1 MNYQLCKILRKLNN
15 EATRTEQKTSQTEI
29 ALDFSSDNK
38 IVERLKNAQVVISPI
53 RVGASTCYTIHRD
66 RSLVPLSFATNTT
79 I

>member
-38 IVERLKNAQVVISPI
+38 IVQRLKNAQVVISP
-53 RVGASTCYTIHRD
+53 R
-66 RSLVPLSFATNTT
+66 
-79 I
+79 